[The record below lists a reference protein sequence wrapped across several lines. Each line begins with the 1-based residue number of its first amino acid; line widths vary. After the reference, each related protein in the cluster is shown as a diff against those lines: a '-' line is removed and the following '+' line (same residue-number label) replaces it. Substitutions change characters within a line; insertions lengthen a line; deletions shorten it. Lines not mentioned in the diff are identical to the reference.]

1 MRDAGESNRR
11 LEAPFIRSDSSDA
24 RAPHERFAEA
34 LTKRE
39 AEVLRLVAAGKKNRD
54 VAEELLLSE
63 RTIAAHLDH
72 IYAKLAVST
81 RTAAAVYALRRGL
94 A

>member
-1 MRDAGESNRR
+1 MRDAAESNRW
-11 LEAPFIRSDSSDA
+11 LETSFIRVDSSDA
-24 RAPHERFAEA
+24 RASDERLARA
-34 LTKRE
+34 LTRRE
-39 AEVLRLVAAGKKNRD
+39 AEVLRLVAAGKRNRD

-63 RTIAAHLDH
+63 RTIATHLDH
-72 IYAKLAVST
+72 IYTKLAVST

>member
-1 MRDAGESNRR
+1 MRNAAESNRS
-11 LEAPFIRSDSSDA
+11 LGTTLIRIDSLDA
-24 RAPHERFAEA
+24 RAPHGRLAGT
-34 LTKRE
+34 LTRRE
-39 AEVLRLVAAGKKNRD
+39 AGVLRLVAAGKRNRD

-72 IYAKLAVST
+72 IYTKLAVST
-81 RTAAAVYALRRGL
+81 RTAAAVYALRCGL